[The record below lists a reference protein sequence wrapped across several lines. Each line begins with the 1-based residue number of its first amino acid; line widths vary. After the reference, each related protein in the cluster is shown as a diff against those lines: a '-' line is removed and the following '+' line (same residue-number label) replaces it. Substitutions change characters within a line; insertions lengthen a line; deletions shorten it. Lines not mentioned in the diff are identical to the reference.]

1 MTTRVRN
8 KDKLVKQNIDTTLEP
23 TEADEE
29 ILHMAYL
36 NGAISY
42 QFMIDEK
49 GYTTKRFRRFKKL
62 KHIKIHTEEVENPTT
77 NKVEKKYLFSL
88 SKEGRAYAAKRGWG
102 AFCQHLNG
110 YEHTLKGEQLLNKL
124 VTKENISLNSIINEN
139 QQKQLYSATIDDAK
153 EKLDI
158 LREKAQTKKEKSK
171 IGSISVCDFLYKDDN
186 NKLYCYEVVT
196 DNYREHQIRNKK
208 NYAKYVIGGE
218 YREF

>member
-62 KHIKIHTEEVENPTT
+62 KHIKIHTEEVENPNTGDNVFT
-77 NKVEKKYLFSL
+77 Y
-88 SKEGRAYAAKRGWG
+88 
-102 AFCQHLNG
+102 
-110 YEHTLKGEQLLNKL
+110 
-124 VTKENISLNSIINEN
+124 II
-139 QQKQLYSATIDDAK
+139 LY
-153 EKLDI
+153 
-158 LREKAQTKKEKSK
+158 
-171 IGSISVCDFLYKDDN
+171 
-186 NKLYCYEVVT
+186 
-196 DNYREHQIRNKK
+196 
-208 NYAKYVIGGE
+208 
-218 YREF
+218 

>member
-8 KDKLVKQNIDTTLEP
+8 KDKLVKQNIDATLEP

-42 QFMIDEK
+42 QFMVDEK

-62 KHIKIHTEEVENPTT
+62 KYIKIHTEEVENPKTD
-77 NKVEKKYLFSL
+77 KVEKKYLFTL
-88 SKEGRAYAAKRGWG
+88 SKEGRTYAAKCGWG
-102 AFCQHLNG
+102 AFCQHYNG

-124 VTKENISLNSIINEN
+124 VTKDNISLSSIVNEN
-139 QQKQLYSATIDDAK
+139 EQKQLYSATIKDEK
-153 EKLDI
+153 EKLDK
-158 LREKAQTKKEKSK
+158 LREEAQTKKEKAK
-171 IGSISVCDFLYKDDN
+171 IGSISICDFLYKDDN

-196 DNYREHQIRNKK
+196 ENYRDHQIKSKK
-208 NYAKYVIGGE
+208 NYAKFVIGGE